1 MMKSKINKFLRR
13 AAVAIALSGCV
24 SNAAGAGP
32 RLTPGVFKVGME
44 VTYPPFESYDS
55 SNNIVG
61 LDPDFAALIA
71 AHMNARPQLID
82 TKFTSL
88 ILGVGKK
95 YDAVIS
101 GMYVTPERLKQVDAV
116 PYVLSGASIITLN
129 NSDIQ
134 PKTEN
139 DLCGVKV
146 GLQQGTTWVTSLKA
160 LSDDYCLKNGKTA
173 ISIQEFP
180 TAPEVSQALLSRN
193 INAQVEIAPAAK
205 MIVEK
210 SRGRLAISSTRL
222 VYPLPLGIYIS
233 KGNSELADAIKAALS
248 DMKANGKY
256 AALIKKYGLESI
268 D

>member
-32 RLTPGVFKVGME
+32 LLTPGVFKVGME

-160 LSDDYCLKNGKTA
+160 LSDDYCLKNGKAA